1 MSVDKYEKS
10 IIRRTEVIGEV
21 FFTYLYCRG
30 SEHLATVLPYHLWEE
45 RMLCDVSNHI
55 MTESLK
61 MNPWDVTFNKTDEMT
76 ELHSNLTTFIK
87 NKYKHILVD
96 THRRYGGKTIGC
108 GF

>member
-1 MSVDKYEKS
+1 MDKYEKT
-10 IIRRTEVIGEV
+10 IIRRTETIDEV
-21 FFTYLYCRG
+21 FRTFLYCNG
-30 SEHLATVLPYHLWEE
+30 SRHLATVLPYHLWKE

-55 MTESLK
+55 MTESFK

-96 THRRYGGKTIGC
+96 THRRYGGKIIGR

>member
-1 MSVDKYEKS
+1 MDKYQKNL
-10 IIRRTEVIGEV
+10 IRRTEIIGEV

-55 MTESLK
+55 MTESLE
-61 MNPWDVTFNKTDEMT
+61 PPGWEVLLNKTDEMNII
-76 ELHSNLTTFIK
+76 HSNLTTFIR
-87 NKYKHILVD
+87 NKYKHILVE
-96 THRRYGGKTIGC
+96 THRRYGRKTIGR

>member
-1 MSVDKYEKS
+1 MTKYEKS
-10 IIRRTEVIGEV
+10 IIRRSEVIDEV
-21 FFTYLYCRG
+21 FRTFLYCNG
-30 SEHLATVLPYHLWEE
+30 SKHLALVLPYNLWEE

-96 THRRYGGKTIGC
+96 THRRYIGKTIGH

>member
-1 MSVDKYEKS
+1 MTKYEKS
-10 IIRRTEVIGEV
+10 IIRRSEVIDEV
-21 FFTYLYCRG
+21 FRTFLYCNG
-30 SEHLATVLPYHLWEE
+30 SKHLALVLPYYLWEE

-61 MNPWDVTFNKTDEMT
+61 TNPWDVTFNKTDEMKII
-76 ELHSNLTTFIK
+76 HSNLTTFIR

-96 THRRYGGKTIGC
+96 THRRYNKNFIIR

>member
-1 MSVDKYEKS
+1 MTKYEKS
-10 IIRRTEVIGEV
+10 IIRRSEVIDEV
-21 FFTYLYCRG
+21 FRTFLYCNG
-30 SEHLATVLPYHLWEE
+30 SKHLALVLPYYLWEE

-96 THRRYGGKTIGC
+96 THRRYIGKTIGH

>member
-1 MSVDKYEKS
+1 MDKYEKY
-10 IIRRTEVIGEV
+10 IIRRTEIIGEV
-21 FFTYLYCRG
+21 FITFLYCRG
-30 SEHLATVLPYHLWEE
+30 SRHLATVLPYHLWEE

-61 MNPWDVTFNKTDEMT
+61 LPGWEVLLNKTDEMKII
-76 ELHSNLTTFIK
+76 HSNLTTFIR

-96 THRRYGGKTIGC
+96 THRRYGGKTIGH